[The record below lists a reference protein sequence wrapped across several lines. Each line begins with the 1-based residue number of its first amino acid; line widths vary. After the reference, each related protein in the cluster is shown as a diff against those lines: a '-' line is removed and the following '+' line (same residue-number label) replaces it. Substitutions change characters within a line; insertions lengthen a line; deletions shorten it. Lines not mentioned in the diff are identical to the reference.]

1 MTPLARDV
9 EIAAEK
15 RRALLQRSR
24 DDPAYPKN
32 RDKIAARIGKEMDL
46 RLTPLGFQREGRVW
60 KRKGW
65 WYDLSVDLQRSSYGH
80 DAWINLTATPRLG
93 GRAVQRRLGDF
104 YPNPPYAAEPGRL
117 TYQALIEDPSLL
129 DTPMQVLTDHALP
142 WLIGMGQLRLRR

>member
-1 MTPLARDV
+1 
-9 EIAAEK
+9 
-15 RRALLQRSR
+15 
-24 DDPAYPKN
+24 
-32 RDKIAARIGKEMDL
+32 MDL